1 MKQFDIIVAGGG
13 HSGVEAAVAAAKMG
27 LQTVLIT
34 PLASQIGAISCNPA
48 IGGLGKGHLAKEVD
62 ALGGVMG
69 LITDKSALQYRT
81 LNAAKGQAVR
91 GSRVQ
96 IDMDLYPIFAREYC
110 MRQPNLTI
118 SQDMLQQLVITD
130 GVITGAKTRLGI
142 TYTARAI
149 VLATGTFMDAL
160 VHIGETKLAMGRIGE
175 MPSIG
180 LSAQL
185 RELGFEVLRL
195 KTGTCPRIDAKSI
208 DFARL
213 VRQEEDP
220 SPRPFSSRTPI
231 ERFAPVQMP
240 CFIAETN
247 ARTHEIIRS
256 NFHRAPLFTGQISG
270 VGPRYC
276 PSIEDKINRFADRD
290 SHQIF
295 VEPQSRSGD
304 EYYLNG
310 LSTSLPID
318 VQEAF
323 IHSIAGFENAVITR
337 YGYAIEYDFV
347 QPTELKH
354 NLETKRVAGL
364 FHAGQINGTTGY
376 EEAAAHGVIAGLNAA
391 QYTLGREPF
400 VLGRDEAYI
409 GVLIDDLVT
418 KGTNEPYRMFTSRAE
433 YRLNLREDNADL
445 RLTHYAHSFG
455 LVDQAQFHAAQTKK
469 TQSEAG
475 LNYLITHYLT
485 NSQENLRRLNELGE
499 ERIVEKT
506 LLINIVSRPSFDAQ
520 KLAKLDQFFADFTQ
534 EANEQTLI
542 NAKYHH
548 YLAKQ
553 SEQIERMKAQKMLV
567 IPADFDFA
575 AVGGLSA
582 EIVQKL
588 SKFRPQTLFDAEQIS
603 GMTPAALDLL
613 SIAINISGQKG
624 GQKPKRA
631 KSDR

>member
-160 VHIGETKLAMGRIGE
+160 VHIGETKLPMGRIGE

-185 RELGFEVLRL
+185 GELGFEVLRL

-376 EEAAAHGVIAGLNAA
+376 EEAAAQGVIAGINAA

-445 RLTHYAHSFG
+445 RLTHYAHDFG

-588 SKFRPQTLFDAEQIS
+588 GKFRPQTLFDAEQIS

-624 GQKPKRA
+624 GQKSKRA